1 MQSLTDR
8 KDFDRLFA
16 LGSRSKTGGISVIA
30 ASNDVGVNRVA
41 VVATKRVGGA
51 VARNRAKRRVRAL
64 LREIHLPESTD
75 IAVVVAKP
83 VLDASFNRL
92 RAWLETSLSS
102 AK

>member
-16 LGSRSKTGGISVIA
+16 LGSRSKAGGISVITT
-30 ASNDVGVNRVA
+30 SNDVGVNRVA
-41 VVATKRVGGA
+41 VIATKRVGGA
-51 VARNRAKRRVRAL
+51 VARNRAKRRVRAV
-64 LREIHLPESTD
+64 LREIRLPESTD
-75 IAVVVAKP
+75 VAVVVAKP
-83 VLDASFNRL
+83 VLDASFDRL

>member
-1 MQSLTDR
+1 MQSLTGR

-16 LGSRSKTGGISVIA
+16 LGSRFNAGGVNVIQV
-30 ASNDVGVNRVA
+30 SNDADVTRVA
-41 VVATKRVGGA
+41 VIATKRVGGA
-51 VARNRAKRRVRAL
+51 VARNRAKRRVRAV

-75 IAVVVAKP
+75 VAVIVSKP
-83 VLDASFNRL
+83 VLDASFERL

>member
-1 MQSLTDR
+1 MQSLTGR

-16 LGSRSKTGGISVIA
+16 LGSRSKAGGVNVIQ
-30 ASNDVGVNRVA
+30 ASNDADVTRVA
-41 VVATKRVGGA
+41 VIVSKRVGGA
-51 VARNRAKRRVRAL
+51 VARNRAKRRVRAV

-75 IAVVVAKP
+75 VAVVVSKP
-83 VLDASFNRL
+83 VLDASFDRL